1 MHPGVLAALEHCG
14 PGNVVREAVRNFA
27 ASGGG
32 WTKLSQYPASEHSFV
47 ETMKRFD
54 RFADFYPYYL
64 QEHRDSTCRRL
75 HFIGT
80 SLVILILTFAVLSA
94 SWTLLWVLPLAGYT
108 FAWVGHFFFEKNR
121 PATFKHPFYSLL
133 GDFVMYKDMLRGKV
147 PF

>member
-1 MHPGVLAALEHCG
+1 MDTVKP
-14 PGNVVREAVRNFA
+14 F
-27 ASGGG
+27 
-32 WTKLSQYPASEHSFV
+32 T
-47 ETMKRFD
+47 

-80 SLVILILTFAVLSA
+80 SLVILVMLLALLSA
-94 SWTLLWVLPLAGYT
+94 NFVWMWAVPLAGYS

-133 GDFVMYKDMLRGKV
+133 GDFVMYRDMLRGKV

>member
-1 MHPGVLAALEHCG
+1 M
-14 PGNVVREAVRNFA
+14 
-27 ASGGG
+27 
-32 WTKLSQYPASEHSFV
+32 
-47 ETMKRFD
+47 ETLKTFD

-64 QEHRDSTCRRL
+64 YEHRDSTCRRL

-80 SLVILILTFAVLSA
+80 SLVILILAFAVLSA
-94 SWTLLWVLPLAGYT
+94 NWTLLWVLPLAGYT
-108 FAWVGHFFFEKNR
+108 FAWVGHFFLEKNR

>member
-1 MHPGVLAALEHCG
+1 M
-14 PGNVVREAVRNFA
+14 
-27 ASGGG
+27 
-32 WTKLSQYPASEHSFV
+32 
-47 ETMKRFD
+47 ETVKRFD
-54 RFADFYPYYL
+54 RFADFYPFYL

-80 SLVILILTFAVLSA
+80 SLVILVLAFAVLSA
-94 SWTLLWVLPLAGYT
+94 SWTLLGVLPLAGYT